1 MRVYVTGD
9 LGFIGKHVRAHLAE
23 LGFEV
28 SGCDWP
34 DDLRHAQEL
43 TVDAVVHLAA
53 LGGVGRA
60 QRNPRSVMSTNVD
73 ATMALR
79 AALRTTDGRLPH
91 VVQVSSFSVYGGQ
104 PVPFH
109 EGTEP
114 RPREIYGA
122 SKLAQELC
130 WLGYEG
136 PLTTLRLSSVYGSGM
151 RLDEE
156 ETTVIAKIARAARD
170 GDVFSVYEDG
180 LQDRDFVH
188 VNDVAACVSSAL
200 GALYPAEHR
209 LFNVCSGERTS
220 IIEACELLGAKYEV
234 LYRPRSLGDM
244 RSCWGLT
251 DRVRALLGRAPIR
264 FSERCRDIC

>member
-1 MRVYVTGD
+1 MRVHVTGD
-9 LGFIGKHVRAHLAE
+9 LGFIGKHVRAHLE
-23 LGFEV
+23 KLGLDV

-43 TVDAVVHLAA
+43 DVDAVVHLAA

-79 AALRTTDGRLPH
+79 AALRTTEACLPH
-91 VVQVSSFSVYGGQ
+91 VVQISSFSIYGGQ

-114 RPREIYGA
+114 RPREVYGA

-130 WLGYEG
+130 WSGYGG
-136 PLTTLRLSSVYGSGM
+136 PLTTLRLSSVYGAAM
-151 RLDEE
+151 RLDEA
-156 ETTVIAKIARAARD
+156 ETTVIAKIAGAARD
-170 GDVFSVYEDG
+170 GEVFDVYEDG

-188 VNDVAACVSSAL
+188 VGDVAACVFAAL
-200 GALYPAEHR
+200 NSPVERR
-209 LFNVCSGERTS
+209 LVNVCSGERTS
-220 IIEACELLGAKYEV
+220 IIEACELLGAKHRV
-234 LYRPRSLGDM
+234 LNRPRSPGDM

-251 DRVRALLGRAPIR
+251 DRVRELLGRAPVSFR
-264 FSERCRDIC
+264 ERYRDIC

>member
-9 LGFIGKHVRAHLAE
+9 QGFVGKHVRRHLAKK
-23 LGFEV
+23 GFEV

-43 TVDAVVHLAA
+43 DVDAVVHLAA

-79 AALRTTDGRLPH
+79 AALRMTNWHLPH
-91 VVQVSSFSVYGGQ
+91 VVQISSFSIYGNQ
-104 PVPFH
+104 PVPFS
-109 EGTEP
+109 ESTEP

-130 WLGYEG
+130 WSGYEG
-136 PLTTLRLSSVYGSGM
+136 PLTTLRLSSVYGPAM
-151 RLDEE
+151 KLDEAE
-156 ETTVIAKIARAARD
+156 STVIAKIAKAARD
-170 GDVFSVYEDG
+170 GEVFDVYEDG

-188 VNDVAACVSSAL
+188 VDDVAACVAAAL
-200 GALYPAEHR
+200 DSR
-209 LFNVCSGERTS
+209 LADRRLVNVCSGERTS
-220 IIEACELLGAKYEV
+220 ILEACELLGAKYRI
-234 LYRPRSLGDM
+234 LNRPRSSGDM

-251 DRVRALLGRAPIR
+251 DRVRELLGRAPKVFR
-264 FSERCRDIC
+264 ERYLDIS

>member
-1 MRVYVTGD
+1 VKVHVTGD
-9 LGFIGKHVRAHLAE
+9 LGFVGKHVYAHLVK

-34 DDLRHAQEL
+34 NDLRHVQEL
-43 TVDAVVHLAA
+43 DVDAVVHLAA
-53 LGGVGRA
+53 IGGVGRA

-73 ATMALR
+73 STMALR
-79 AALRTTDGRLPH
+79 AALRPTKEGHFPR
-91 VVQVSSFSVYGGQ
+91 VVQISSFSIYGGQ
-104 PVPFH
+104 SVPFH

-130 WLGYEG
+130 WSGYEG
-136 PLTTLRLSSVYGSGM
+136 PLTILRLSSVYGAAM

-156 ETTVIAKIARAARD
+156 ETTVIAKIAKAARD
-170 GDVFSVYEDG
+170 GDVFNVYEDG

-188 VNDVAACVSSAL
+188 VDDVAACVSAAL
-200 GALYPAEHR
+200 RGVDYQLI
-209 LFNVCSGERTS
+209 NVCSGERTS
-220 IIEACELLGAKYEV
+220 ILETCELLGAKYRI
-234 LYRPRSLGDM
+234 LNRPRSSGDM

-251 DRVRALLGRAPIR
+251 DRVRALLGRAPKIFR
-264 FSERCRDIC
+264 EHYRDIC

>member
-9 LGFIGKHVRAHLAE
+9 RGFVGKHVRAHLAKA
-23 LGFEV
+23 GFEV

-34 DDLRHAQEL
+34 DDLRHVQEL
-43 TVDAVVHLAA
+43 DVDAVVHLAA

-79 AALRTTDGRLPH
+79 AALRTVDGRPPH
-91 VVQVSSFSVYGGQ
+91 VVQISSFSVYGGQ

-130 WLGYEG
+130 WSDYGG
-136 PLTTLRLSSVYGSGM
+136 PLTILRLSSVYGANM

-170 GDVFSVYEDG
+170 GRVFDVYEDG

-188 VNDVAACVSSAL
+188 VGDVAACVYAAL
-200 GALYPAEHR
+200 SGGRINHQLV
-209 LFNVCSGERTS
+209 NVCSGERTS
-220 IIEACELLGAKYEV
+220 ILETCELLGAKYRI
-234 LYRPRSLGDM
+234 LNRPRSSGDM

-251 DRVRALLGRAPIR
+251 DRVRGLLGRAPMSFR
-264 FSERCRDIC
+264 EHYRDIC

>member
-9 LGFIGKHVRAHLAE
+9 LGFIGKHVRAHLVE
-23 LGFEV
+23 RGLDV

-34 DDLRHAQEL
+34 DDLRHVQEL
-43 TVDAVVHLAA
+43 DVDAVVHLAA

-79 AALRTTDGRLPH
+79 AALRTTDGHLPH

-114 RPREIYGA
+114 RPREVYGA

-130 WLGYEG
+130 WSDYGG
-136 PLTTLRLSSVYGSGM
+136 PLTVLRLSSVYGAAM
-151 RLDEE
+151 RLDEA
-156 ETTVIAKIARAARD
+156 ETTVIAKIAKAARD
-170 GDVFSVYEDG
+170 GEVFDVYEDG

-188 VNDVAACVSSAL
+188 VGDVAACVSAAL
-200 GALYPAEHR
+200 QSRPVERR
-209 LFNVCSGERTS
+209 LVNVCSGERTS
-220 IIEACELLGAKYEV
+220 ILEACELLGAKYEI
-234 LYRPRSLGDM
+234 LHRPRSSGDM

-251 DRVRALLGRAPIR
+251 DRVRELLGRAPAIFR
-264 FSERCRDIC
+264 ERYRDIC

>member
-9 LGFIGKHVRAHLAE
+9 QGFIGKHVRAHLE
-23 LGFEV
+23 KVGLDV

-43 TVDAVVHLAA
+43 DVDAVVHLAA

-79 AALRTTDGRLPH
+79 AALRPTGGRLPH
-91 VVQVSSFSVYGGQ
+91 VVQISSFSVYGGQ
-104 PVPFH
+104 PVPFA
-109 EGTEP
+109 ESTEP
-114 RPREIYGA
+114 RPREVYGA

-130 WLGYEG
+130 WSDYGG
-136 PLTTLRLSSVYGSGM
+136 PVTILRLSSVYGANM
-151 RLDEE
+151 RLDEA

-170 GDVFSVYEDG
+170 GEVFDVYEDG

-188 VNDVAACVSSAL
+188 VGDVAACVSAAL
-200 GALYPAEHR
+200 DSPVERR
-209 LFNVCSGERTS
+209 LVNVCSGERTT
-220 IIEACELLGAKYEV
+220 ILEACELLGAKYRV
-234 LYRPRSLGDM
+234 LNRPRSAGDM

-251 DRVRALLGRAPIR
+251 DRVRELLGRAPMNFR
-264 FSERCRDIC
+264 EHYRDIS